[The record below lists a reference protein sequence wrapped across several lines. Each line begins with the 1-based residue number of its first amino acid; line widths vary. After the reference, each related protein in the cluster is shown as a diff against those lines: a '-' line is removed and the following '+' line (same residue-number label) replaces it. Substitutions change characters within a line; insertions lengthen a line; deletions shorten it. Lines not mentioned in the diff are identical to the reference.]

1 VKFAAV
7 VLIACVFSK
16 PVKAQAGRAPNGYY
30 PAGYSG
36 RHLYRSS
43 GESRRAPETSELG
56 LYEGKQNR
64 TIRGQPGG
72 RLRLEEQRRRYAY
85 FHAAPSPERYSLDCF
100 YMGSAKESN
109 GDKTTQHWVIAI
121 SLAEINGKK
130 IPEDQRAVISCS
142 AVPLADF
149 KAFH

>member
-1 VKFAAV
+1 MAS
-7 VLIACVFSK
+7 IQ
-16 PVKAQAGRAPNGYY
+16 PDI
-30 PAGYSG
+30 G

-43 GESRRAPETSELG
+43 GESRRGPETSEFG

-64 TIRGQPGG
+64 TIQGQVGG
-72 RLRLEEQRRRYAY
+72 RLRLEEQRRRYAH
-85 FHAAPSPERYSLDCF
+85 FHAAPSPERHRLDCF
-100 YMGSAKESN
+100 LYGKCKKVEWGQKHTN
-109 GDKTTQHWVIAI
+109 FVIAI